1 MKHPS
6 FLKPLMKQFYVI
18 GNPISHSKSPIIHQN
33 FAEQMGITL
42 SYEQFLSEI
51 PDFESTISRFVKTG
65 ISGVNVTLPFKERA
79 FALCDEATSRAKLS
93 RAVNTLSF
101 IDGKIYGDNTDGA
114 GLVSDFSFN
123 QVSLLNKK
131 ILVIGAGGATRG
143 AIPAILDAN
152 PTSITIVNRTF
163 EKAQLIVDELDHEG
177 LDAEHINNLSD
188 QYDVIINA
196 TSSSVTNDLPVINPL
211 VFNKATCIYD
221 LFYKQE
227 RTRFLSWALE
237 QNPKLVVIDG
247 LGMLIEQ
254 AAEAFYVW
262 HKQRPD
268 TSEIRKILK
277 LS

>member
-1 MKHPS
+1 M
-6 FLKPLMKQFYVI
+6 KPLMKQFYVI

-33 FAEQMGITL
+33 FAEQTGIAL
-42 SYEQFLSEI
+42 SYEQYFSEI
-51 PDFESTISRFVKTG
+51 PDFESTIDRFVKTG
-65 ISGVNVTLPFKERA
+65 VAGVNVTLPFKERA
-79 FALCDEATSRAKLS
+79 FALCNEVSIRAKLS

-101 IDGKIYGDNTDGA
+101 IDGKIFGDNTDGA

-131 ILVIGAGGATRG
+131 ILIIGAGGATRG
-143 AIPAILDAN
+143 AIPALLDAD

-163 EKAQLIVDELDHEG
+163 EKAQLILDELEHER
-177 LDAEHINNLSD
+177 LFAEHINKLSD

-196 TSSSVTNDLPVINPL
+196 TSSSVTNELPAIEPW
-211 VFNKATCIYD
+211 VFNSAACVYD

-227 RTRFLSWALE
+227 PTRFLRWALE

-268 TSEIRKILK
+268 TSEIRKLLK